1 MPVEHAAVVAR
12 LYGIVAR
19 LHVVLHNTPEQPG
32 DVEAILDAIVVDEQ
46 SMEQGNHGGRE
57 AVRVHCRIIRLLD
70 DACLRLGLQVGW
82 CSANRQCTDCGS
94 LHSSAQKA

>member
-1 MPVEHAAVVAR
+1 MSAPMPVEHAAVVAR

-19 LHVVLHNTPEQPG
+19 LRVVLHNTPEQPG
-32 DVEAILDAIVVDEQ
+32 DVEAILDAIVVDVQ

-70 DACLRLGLQVGW
+70 DACLRLGLQVG
-82 CSANRQCTDCGS
+82 
-94 LHSSAQKA
+94 